1 MHYFSLLV
9 TGSED
14 STVFSFTITTTNT
27 YPVIT
32 PIGFI
37 KVPSGVTC
45 LTWKPQCVNNM
56 CYIIIFLLSKI
67 YALNEI

>member
-1 MHYFSLLV
+1 MYYFSLLV

-14 STVFSFTITTTNT
+14 STAFSFTITVTNT

-45 LTWKPQCVNNM
+45 LAWKPQCVNNM
-56 CYIIIFLLSKI
+56 LYNYFSFIGDICTI
-67 YALNEI
+67 AHN